1 VSVLRNLE
9 AKLEGLVGGAFS
21 RAFKSRVQ
29 PVEIAR
35 KLAKEMQDNRTVSIS
50 RTYVPNHYTVWLSP
64 QDREQF
70 EGYEDGL
77 KKELSDYLL
86 EHARNEGLALITRP
100 TIDFETDDR
109 LALGEFGI
117 QTQLVGGPDDEEG
130 DQAPAPAPQAGPS
143 AGDFGHT
150 MVYSPDREARPL
162 APPPQAPAGRALLV
176 GEGKRTVLSGSRV
189 LIGRSRDCDLTLDD
203 PNVSR
208 RHAELRNEDGH
219 WLVADLGSTN
229 GVKVNGRRVEEQV
242 LQPGDELAL
251 GLARLSFELE

>member
-9 AKLEGLVGGAFS
+9 AKIEGLVGGAFS

-35 KLAKEMQDNRTVSIS
+35 KLAKEMQDNQTVSIS

-70 EGYEDGL
+70 EGYEDGV

-100 TIDFETDDR
+100 SVEFKTDDR

-117 QTQLVGGPDDEEG
+117 QTALIGGPESEEV
-130 DQAPAPAPQAGPS
+130 PAEVGPS

-162 APPPQAPAGRALLV
+162 TPPPGARGRALLV
-176 GEGKRTVLSGSRV
+176 GEGKRSVLSGSRV
-189 LIGRSRDCDLTLDD
+189 LIGRSRDCDITLED
-203 PNVSR
+203 PNASR
-208 RHAELRNEDGH
+208 RHAELRQEDGS
-219 WLVADLGSTN
+219 WIVTDLGSTN
-229 GVKVNGRRVEEQV
+229 GVKVNGRRVQEAV

-251 GLARLSFELE
+251 GLARLRFELE

>member
-9 AKLEGLVGGAFS
+9 AKLEGLVGGTFS
-21 RAFKSRVQ
+21 RAFRSRVE

-35 KLAKEMQDNRTVSIS
+35 KLAKEMQDNQTRSIS

-64 QDREQF
+64 DDREQF

-86 EHARNEGLALITRP
+86 EHARTEGLALVTRP
-100 TIDFETDDR
+100 TIEFETDDR
-109 LALGEFGI
+109 LSLGEFGI
-117 QTQLVGGPDDEEG
+117 QTQLVQPPEGEE
-130 DQAPAPAPQAGPS
+130 PADWPAEEAPS

-162 APPPQAPAGRALLV
+162 APLSDPAVGGRALLI
-176 GEGKRTVLSGSRV
+176 GDDKRTVLSGSRM
-189 LIGRSRDCDLTLDD
+189 LIGRSRDCDITIDD

-208 RHAELRNEDGH
+208 RHAELRNEDGR
-219 WLVADLGSTN
+219 WIVRDLGSTN
-229 GVKVNGRRVEEQV
+229 GIKVNGRRLEDSI
-242 LQPGDELAL
+242 LQPGDELQL
-251 GLARLSFELE
+251 GLARLRFDIE

>member
-35 KLAKEMQDNRTVSIS
+35 KLAKEMQDNQTVSIS

-86 EHARNEGLALITRP
+86 EHARGEGLALITRP
-100 TIDFETDDR
+100 TIEFETDDR
-109 LALGEFGI
+109 LGLGEFGI
-117 QTQLVGGPDDEEG
+117 QTALVGGPDDDEEV
-130 DQAPAPAPQAGPS
+130 AAAVAAGPS

-162 APPPQAPAGRALLV
+162 APPPVATGRALLA

-189 LIGRSRDCDLTLDD
+189 LIGRSRDCDIVLED
-203 PNVSR
+203 PNASR
-208 RHAELRNEDGH
+208 RHAELRNEDGR
-219 WLVADLGSTN
+219 WVVADLGSTN
-229 GVKVNGRRVEEQV
+229 GVKVNGRRVDGAQS
-242 LQPGDELAL
+242 LHAGDAIEL
-251 GLARLSFELE
+251 GSSRVVFELE

>member
-9 AKLEGLVGGAFS
+9 AKLEGLVGGTFS

-35 KLAKEMQDNRTVSIS
+35 KLAKEMQDNQTVSIS

-64 QDREQF
+64 EDREQF
-70 EGYEDGL
+70 EGYEDGV

-86 EHARNEGLALITRP
+86 EHARTQGLALITRP
-100 TIDFETDDR
+100 TIEFETDDR

-117 QTQLVGGPDDEEG
+117 QTALIGGPDDE
-130 DQAPAPAPQAGPS
+130 APVPGADAGPS

-162 APPPQAPAGRALLV
+162 APPGAAAGRALLV
-176 GEGKRTVLSGSRV
+176 GEGKRTVLSGSRM
-189 LIGRSRDCDLTLDD
+189 LIGRSRDCDITLED
-203 PNVSR
+203 PNASR

-219 WLVADLGSTN
+219 WVVTDLGSTN
-229 GVKVNGRRVEEQV
+229 GIKVNGRRVGEAV
-242 LQPGDELAL
+242 LQPGDELTL
-251 GLARLSFELE
+251 GLARLHFELE

>member
-1 VSVLRNLE
+1 MSVLRNLE
-9 AKLEGLVGGAFS
+9 AKIEGLVGGAFS

-35 KLAKEMQDNRTVSIS
+35 KLAKEMQDNQTVSIS

-70 EGYEDGL
+70 EGYEDGV

-100 TIDFETDDR
+100 SVEFKTDDR

-117 QTQLVGGPDDEEG
+117 QTALVGGPEGEEV
-130 DQAPAPAPQAGPS
+130 PIEAGPS

-162 APPPQAPAGRALLV
+162 TPPPGAERRALLV
-176 GEGKRTVLSGSRV
+176 GEGKRSVLSGSRV
-189 LIGRSRDCDLTLDD
+189 LIGRSRDCDITLED
-203 PNVSR
+203 PNASR
-208 RHAELRNEDGH
+208 RHAELRNEDGN
-219 WLVADLGSTN
+219 WMVSDLGSTN
-229 GVKVNGRRVEEQV
+229 GVKVNGRRVQEAV
-242 LQPGDELAL
+242 LQPGDELAF
-251 GLARLSFELE
+251 GLARLRFELE

>member
-9 AKLEGLVGGAFS
+9 AKLEGLVGGAFN

-35 KLAKEMQDNRTVSIS
+35 KLAKEMADNQTVSIS

-100 TIDFETDDR
+100 TIEFETDDR

-117 QTQLVGGPDDEEG
+117 QTALIGGPEDAEEAAAL
-130 DQAPAPAPQAGPS
+130 DAGPS
-143 AGDFGHT
+143 AGGDFGHT
-150 MVYSPDREARPL
+150 MVYSPNREARPI
-162 APPPQAPAGRALLV
+162 APPGVASSRALLV
-176 GEGKRTVLSGSRV
+176 GEGKRTVLSGSRI
-189 LIGRSRDCDLTLDD
+189 LIGRSRDCDVTLED
-203 PNVSR
+203 PNSSR
-208 RHAELRNEDGH
+208 RHAELRNEDGY
-219 WLVADLGSTN
+219 WIVTDLGSTN
-229 GVKVNGRRVEEQV
+229 GVKVNGRRVEEAV

-251 GLARLSFELE
+251 GLARLRFELE

>member
-1 VSVLRNLE
+1 MSVLRNLE
-9 AKLEGLVGGAFS
+9 AKLEGLVGGTFS

-35 KLAKEMQDNRTVSIS
+35 KLAKEMQDNQTVSIS

-86 EHARNEGLALITRP
+86 EHARNEGLALVTRP
-100 TIDFETDDR
+100 TVEFKTDDR
-109 LALGEFGI
+109 LTLGEFGI
-117 QTQLVGGPDDEEG
+117 QTALVGGPEDEE
-130 DQAPAPAPQAGPS
+130 APAAVAGPS
-143 AGDFGHT
+143 AADFGHT

-162 APPPQAPAGRALLV
+162 TPPPGAAGRALLV
-176 GEGKRTVLSGSRV
+176 GEGKRSVLSGSRV
-189 LIGRSRDCDLTLDD
+189 LIGRSRDCDITLED
-203 PNVSR
+203 PNASR
-208 RHAELRNEDGH
+208 RHAEIRNEDGH
-219 WLVADLGSTN
+219 WIVTDLGSTN
-229 GVKVNGRRVEEQV
+229 GIKVNGRRVQEAV

-251 GLARLSFELE
+251 GLARLRFELE

>member
-35 KLAKEMQDNRTVSIS
+35 KLAKEMQDNQTVSIS
-50 RTYVPNHYTVWLSP
+50 RTYVPNHYTVFLSS

-86 EHARNEGLALITRP
+86 EHARTEGLALVTRP
-100 TIDFETDDR
+100 TIEFETDDR

-117 QTQLVGGPDDEEG
+117 LTQLVGAAEEEVAAG
-130 DQAPAPAPQAGPS
+130 HDAGPS
-143 AGDFGHT
+143 AEDFGHT
-150 MVYSPDREARPL
+150 MVYSPDRAARPL
-162 APPPQAPAGRALLV
+162 APAAPAGRALLV
-176 GEGKRTVLSGSRV
+176 GEGKRTVLSGSRL
-189 LIGRSRDCDLTLDD
+189 LIGRSRDCDITLED
-203 PNVSR
+203 PNASR
-208 RHAELRNEDGH
+208 RHAELRNEDGR
-219 WLVADLGSTN
+219 WVITDLGSTN
-229 GVKVNGRRVEEQV
+229 GIKVNGRRVEEAV
-242 LQPGDELAL
+242 LRPGDELTL
-251 GLARLSFELE
+251 GLAKLTFELE

>member
-35 KLAKEMQDNRTVSIS
+35 KLAKEMQDNQTVSIS

-100 TIDFETDDR
+100 TIEFETDDR

-117 QTQLVGGPDDEEG
+117 QTQLVGGPDDEDGGEA
-130 DQAPAPAPQAGPS
+130 APLQPGPS

-229 GVKVNGRRVEEQV
+229 GVKVNGRRVEEQL

-251 GLARLSFELE
+251 GLARLQFELE

>member
-1 VSVLRNLE
+1 MSVLRNLE

-35 KLAKEMQDNRTVSIS
+35 KLAKEMQDNQTVSIS

-100 TIDFETDDR
+100 TIDFQTDDR

-117 QTQLVGGPDDEEG
+117 QTALVGGPDEEEE
-130 DQAPAPAPQAGPS
+130 APPLDAGPS

-162 APPPQAPAGRALLV
+162 APPPHAPAGRALLV

-208 RHAELRNEDGH
+208 RHAELRNEDGQ

-229 GVKVNGRRVEEQV
+229 GVKVNGRRVEQAV

>member
-35 KLAKEMQDNRTVSIS
+35 KLAKEMQDNQTVSIS

-117 QTQLVGGPDDEEG
+117 QTALIGGPEDAEDAAAL
-130 DQAPAPAPQAGPS
+130 DAGPS

-162 APPPQAPAGRALLV
+162 APPGVASRRALLV

-189 LIGRSRDCDLTLDD
+189 LIGRSRDCDVTLED
-203 PNVSR
+203 PNSSR
-208 RHAELRNEDGH
+208 RHAELRNEDGY
-219 WLVADLGSTN
+219 WIVRDLGSTN
-229 GVKVNGRRVEEQV
+229 GVKVNGRRVEEAA

-251 GLARLSFELE
+251 GLARLRFELE